1 MDKLEKFITDNREL
15 FDDAEPLAGHFSRFE
30 EKLDQQRAHSGFA
43 IDKNFLLK
51 IAAGLLILLTV
62 SVYIFD
68 FAANRISKNLAGE
81 NRSAIVPA
89 EMQDAINYYDDA
101 ASAKLGQIDKLACC
115 GQDTR
120 KVYSM
125 ANNEM
130 KSLNANSVELQKALS
145 ENPGN
150 ERIQAAIIQ
159 NHQMKEKIMNQV
171 VDKLK
176 MKNEK

>member
-1 MDKLEKFITDNREL
+1 MDKLEKFITENREA
-15 FDDAEPLAGHFSRFE
+15 FDDAEPLAGHFGRFE
-30 EKLDQQRAHSGFA
+30 EKLDQLQVRSGFTV
-43 IDKNFLLK
+43 DKYFLLK

-68 FAANRISKNLAGE
+68 FAANRFSKNQSGE

-89 EMQDAINYYDDA
+89 EMQDAINYYDNA
-101 ASAKLGQIDKLACC
+101 ASTKLGQIDKLACC

-130 KSLNANSVELQKALS
+130 NMLNANSAELKKALS
-145 ENPGN
+145 KNPGN

-159 NHQMKEKIMNQV
+159 NHQMKEKVMNQV
-171 VDKLK
+171 VDRLK
-176 MKNEK
+176 IKN

>member
-1 MDKLEKFITDNREL
+1 MDKLEKFITKNRES
-15 FDDAEPLAGHFSRFE
+15 FDDAEPLTGHFSRFE
-30 EKLDQQRAHSGFA
+30 EKLDQQQSHSGFA

-68 FAANRISKNLAGE
+68 FAANRLSKNLSGE
-81 NRSAIVPA
+81 SRSAIIST

-101 ASAKLGQIDKLACC
+101 ASTKLGQIDKLACC

-120 KVYSM
+120 KVHSM
-125 ANNEM
+125 ASNEM
-130 KSLNANSVELQKALS
+130 NSLNANSAELQKALS

-150 ERIQAAIIQ
+150 ERIRAAIIQ
-159 NHQMKEKIMNQV
+159 NHQMKEKVMNQV
-171 VDKLK
+171 VSQ
-176 MKNEK
+176 MKRK

>member
-1 MDKLEKFITDNREL
+1 MDKLEKFITKNRES
-15 FDDAEPLAGHFSRFE
+15 FDDAEPLTGHFSRFE
-30 EKLDQQRAHSGFA
+30 EKLDQQQSHSGFA

-68 FAANRISKNLAGE
+68 FAANRLSKNLSGE
-81 NRSAIVPA
+81 SRSAIIST
-89 EMQDAINYYDDA
+89 EMQDVINYYDDA
-101 ASAKLGQIDKLACC
+101 ASTKLGQIDKLACC

-120 KVYSM
+120 KVHSM

-130 KSLNANSVELQKALS
+130 NSLNANSAELQKALS

-159 NHQMKEKIMNQV
+159 NHQMKEKVMNQV
-171 VDKLK
+171 VSQ
-176 MKNEK
+176 MKRK

>member
-1 MDKLEKFITDNREL
+1 MDKLEKFITKNRES
-15 FDDAEPLAGHFSRFE
+15 FDDAEPLTGHFSRFE
-30 EKLDQQRAHSGFA
+30 EKLDQQQSHSGFA

-68 FAANRISKNLAGE
+68 FAANRLSKNLSGE
-81 NRSAIVPA
+81 SRSAIIST

-101 ASAKLGQIDKLACC
+101 ASTKLGQIDKLACC

-120 KVYSM
+120 KVHSM

-130 KSLNANSVELQKALS
+130 NSLNANSAELQKTLS

-159 NHQMKEKIMNQV
+159 NHQMKEKVMNQV
-171 VDKLK
+171 VSQ
-176 MKNEK
+176 MKRK

>member
-1 MDKLEKFITDNREL
+1 MDKLEKFITENRES

-30 EKLDQQRAHSGFA
+30 EKLDHQHDHSGFS
-43 IDKNFLLK
+43 IDKYFFLK
-51 IAAGLLILLTV
+51 IAAGLLIFLTV

-68 FAANRISKNLAGE
+68 FAANRISKTLSGE
-81 NRSAIVPA
+81 SRSAIVPA

-101 ASAKLGQIDKLACC
+101 SSDKLRQIDKLACC

-125 ANNEM
+125 ASNEM
-130 KSLNANSVELQKALS
+130 KTLNANSAELQKVLS

-159 NHQMKEKIMNQV
+159 NHQMKEKIMDQV
-171 VDKLK
+171 VNQ
-176 MKNEK
+176 MKRK

>member
-1 MDKLEKFITDNREL
+1 MDKLEKFISENRES
-15 FDDAEPLAGHFSRFE
+15 FDDAEPLAGHFGRFE
-30 EKLDQQRAHSGFA
+30 EKLDQQQYQSGFA
-43 IDKNFLLK
+43 FDKNFLLK

-68 FAANRISKNLAGE
+68 FAANRISKQLSGE
-81 NRSAIVPA
+81 NKSAVVSS

-101 ASAKLGQIDKLACC
+101 ATTKLGQINKLACC

-120 KVYSM
+120 KVQSM

-130 KSLNANSVELQKALS
+130 KSLDASSAELQKALS

-159 NHQMKEKIMNQV
+159 NHQMK
-171 VDKLK
+171 DKVMDQMVSQ
-176 MKNEK
+176 MKKNN

>member
-1 MDKLEKFITDNREL
+1 MDKLEKFITENLES

-30 EKLDQQRAHSGFA
+30 EKLDQQQAHSGVA

-68 FAANRISKNLAGE
+68 FAANRISKKLSAE
-81 NRSAIVPA
+81 SRSALVPT

-101 ASAKLGQIDKLACC
+101 ASAKLGQINKLACC

-120 KVYSM
+120 KIYSM

-130 KSLNANSVELQKALS
+130 KTLNANSAELQKALS

-150 ERIQAAIIQ
+150 ERIQSAIIQ
-159 NHQMKEKIMNQV
+159 NHQMKEKVMDQL
-171 VDKLK
+171 VDQ
-176 MKNEK
+176 MKRK

>member
-1 MDKLEKFITDNREL
+1 MDKLEKFISENRES
-15 FDDAEPLAGHFSRFE
+15 FDDAEPLAGHFGRFE
-30 EKLDQQRAHSGFA
+30 EKLDQQQDQSGFA
-43 IDKNFLLK
+43 FDKNFLLK

-68 FAANRISKNLAGE
+68 FAANRLSKQLSGE
-81 NRSAIVPA
+81 NRSATVSP

-101 ASAKLGQIDKLACC
+101 ASTKLGQINKLACC

-120 KVYSM
+120 KVQSM
-125 ANNEM
+125 ANNEL
-130 KSLNANSVELQKALS
+130 KSLDASSAELQKALS

-159 NHQMKEKIMNQV
+159 NHQMK
-171 VDKLK
+171 DKVMDQMVSQ
-176 MKNEK
+176 MKKNN

>member
-1 MDKLEKFITDNREL
+1 MDKLEKFITKNRES
-15 FDDAEPLAGHFSRFE
+15 FDDAEPLTGHFSRFE
-30 EKLDQQRAHSGFA
+30 EKLDQQQSHSGFA

-68 FAANRISKNLAGE
+68 FAANRLSKNLSGE
-81 NRSAIVPA
+81 SRSAIIST

-101 ASAKLGQIDKLACC
+101 ASTKLGQIDKLACC

-120 KVYSM
+120 KVHSM

-130 KSLNANSVELQKALS
+130 ETLNANSAELQKTLS

-159 NHQMKEKIMNQV
+159 NHQMKEKVMNQV
-171 VDKLK
+171 VNQ
-176 MKNEK
+176 MKRK

>member
-1 MDKLEKFITDNREL
+1 MDKLEKIITENREL

-30 EKLDQQRAHSGFA
+30 EKLDLQQAHSGFV
-43 IDKNFLLK
+43 DKNFFLK

-68 FAANRISKNLAGE
+68 FAANHITKSLSGE
-81 NRSAIVPA
+81 SRSAIVSS

-101 ASAKLGQIDKLACC
+101 ASSKLKQIDKLACC

-120 KVYSM
+120 KVTSM

-130 KSLNANSVELQKALS
+130 KSLNESSAELQKALS

-159 NHQMKEKIMNQV
+159 NHQMKEKVMNQV

-176 MKNEK
+176 MKN

>member
-1 MDKLEKFITDNREL
+1 MDKLEKFITENRES

-30 EKLDQQRAHSGFA
+30 EKLDQQKDHSGIA
-43 IDKNFLLK
+43 IDKNFFLK

-68 FAANRISKNLAGE
+68 FAANRISKNLSGE
-81 NRSAIVPA
+81 QRSALAPGEI
-89 EMQDAINYYDDA
+89 QDAINYYDDA
-101 ASAKLGQIDKLACC
+101 VSSKLGQINKLACC

-120 KVYSM
+120 KIYSM
-125 ANNEM
+125 ASDEI
-130 KSLNANSVELQKALS
+130 KTLNANSAELQKTLS

-159 NHQMKEKIMNQV
+159 NQQMKEKVINQV
-171 VDKLK
+171 VGKLK
-176 MKNEK
+176 IKN

>member
-1 MDKLEKFITDNREL
+1 MDKLEKFITKNRES
-15 FDDAEPLAGHFSRFE
+15 FDDAEPLTGHFSRFE
-30 EKLDQQRAHSGFA
+30 EKLDQQQSHSGFA

-68 FAANRISKNLAGE
+68 FAANRLSKNLSGE
-81 NRSAIVPA
+81 SRSAIIST

-120 KVYSM
+120 KVHSM

-130 KSLNANSVELQKALS
+130 NSLNANSAELQKTLS

-159 NHQMKEKIMNQV
+159 NHQMKEKVMNQMV
-171 VDKLK
+171 SR
-176 MKNEK
+176 MKKNN

>member
-1 MDKLEKFITDNREL
+1 MDNLEKFITENRDS

-30 EKLDQQRAHSGFA
+30 EKLEQQQGHAGFI
-43 IDKNFLLK
+43 IDRNFLLK

-68 FAANRISKNLAGE
+68 FAANRISKNLSG
-81 NRSAIVPA
+81 NSRSAVVPA

-101 ASAKLGQIDKLACC
+101 ASTKLGQIDKLACC

-120 KVYSM
+120 KVHTM
-125 ANNEM
+125 ANKEM
-130 KSLNANSVELQKALS
+130 ETLNANSAELQKALS

-150 ERIQAAIIQ
+150 ERIREAIIQ
-159 NHQMKEKIMNQV
+159 NHQMKEKVMNQV

-176 MKNEK
+176 MKN

>member
-1 MDKLEKFITDNREL
+1 MDKLEKFITKNRES
-15 FDDAEPLAGHFSRFE
+15 FDDAEPLTGHFSRFE
-30 EKLDQQRAHSGFA
+30 EKLDQQQSHSGFA

-68 FAANRISKNLAGE
+68 FAANRLSKNLSGE
-81 NRSAIVPA
+81 SRSAIIST

-101 ASAKLGQIDKLACC
+101 ASTKLGQIDKLACC

-120 KVYSM
+120 KVHSM

-130 KSLNANSVELQKALS
+130 NSLNAN
-145 ENPGN
+145 
-150 ERIQAAIIQ
+150 
-159 NHQMKEKIMNQV
+159 
-171 VDKLK
+171 
-176 MKNEK
+176 

>member
-1 MDKLEKFITDNREL
+1 MDKLEEFITENRES

-30 EKLDQQRAHSGFA
+30 EKLDQQQAHSGIA

-68 FAANRISKNLAGE
+68 FAANRISKKLSGE
-81 NRSAIVPA
+81 SRSALVPA
-89 EMQDAINYYDDA
+89 EMQDAINYYDAA
-101 ASAKLGQIDKLACC
+101 ASAKLGQINKLACC

-120 KVYSM
+120 KIYSM
-125 ANNEM
+125 ASDEM
-130 KSLNANSVELQKALS
+130 KTLNANSAELQKALS

-159 NHQMKEKIMNQV
+159 NQQMKEKVMDELVNQ
-171 VDKLK
+171 
-176 MKNEK
+176 MKRR

>member
-1 MDKLEKFITDNREL
+1 MDKLEKFITKNRES
-15 FDDAEPLAGHFSRFE
+15 FDDAEPLTGHFSRFE
-30 EKLDQQRAHSGFA
+30 EKLDQQQSHSGFA

-51 IAAGLLILLTV
+51 IAAGLLIFLTV

-68 FAANRISKNLAGE
+68 FTANRISKNLSGE
-81 NRSAIVPA
+81 SKSAIIST

-101 ASAKLGQIDKLACC
+101 ASTKLGQIDKLACC

-120 KVYSM
+120 KVHSM

-130 KSLNANSVELQKALS
+130 NSLNANSAELQKTLS

-159 NHQMKEKIMNQV
+159 NHQMKEKVMNQMV
-171 VDKLK
+171 SR
-176 MKNEK
+176 MKKNN